1 MEKNTFKLD
10 LKWLNI
16 VWCFH
21 ELDKLLPIKRLL
33 NAWMQHNGE
42 KSPVFYFF
50 VLTLRLNS
58 LFLVKLNLL
67 QRKEQNTLDKHIYV
81 ARYALFIITTL
92 P

>member
-1 MEKNTFKLD
+1 
-10 LKWLNI
+10 
-16 VWCFH
+16 
-21 ELDKLLPIKRLL
+21 
-33 NAWMQHNGE
+33 MQHNGE

-67 QRKEQNTLDKHIYV
+67 QRKEENTLDKHIYV
-81 ARYALFIITTL
+81 ARYTLFIITTL